1 MALSVTLQI
10 SSGSSEI
17 GVGSVAMGKESD
29 SGAVEEGYNK
39 VPHILR
45 GIPGNEKC
53 AECGAPDPEWASLN
67 LGILVCIE
75 CSGAH
80 RNLGVHISKVNISLW
95 DYTILVSMGIF
106 DI

>member
-1 MALSVTLQI
+1 MRHYETMALSVTLQI
-10 SSGSSEI
+10 SSGGSEI
-17 GVGSVAMGKESD
+17 GDAIIAMGKMPDLST
-29 SGAVEEGYNK
+29 AEEGCNK

-45 GIPGNEKC
+45 GTPGNEKC

-80 RNLGVHISKVNISLW
+80 RNLGVHISKV
-95 DYTILVSMGIF
+95 MIF
-106 DI
+106 YGTVLF